1 MDDPDDGENTRQE
14 WMILMTVSIQDKN
27 GLSGRRGVY
36 KTRIDDPDDGEY
48 TRQEWMIR
56 IKESIQDKNG

>member
-1 MDDPDDGENTRQE
+1 MYDPDDGEYTRQE
-14 WMILMTVSIQDKN
+14 WMIQMTKSIQDKN